1 VGARRQP
8 TRPLLACVVLA
19 LTGCGGVPVEG
30 PPLAPPAT
38 EYAGVS
44 FVDDLDFGGP
54 DGIRL
59 DVCLPG
65 DTAAQPYPAII
76 SVHGGG
82 WMQGDKAQRPWRD
95 VCGWLASE
103 GFVVFQPN
111 YRLAPE
117 HPYPAAIDDVSAAV
131 GWIRGDEQVERFGH
145 DPARLGAFGDSA
157 GGNLVSLL
165 GTRGDGDTSDGT
177 RVAAVVELSAPLDL
191 TAAGI
196 DLGGLGVGFQQVQ
209 LDYLGCASYGDC
221 PDARDASPPYQVD
234 PSDPP
239 FFVAHSTDEFIPVEQ
254 AEDFVARLHDAE
266 VDVTYVEVPGSAHAL
281 ALLDDDLR
289 ASIGG
294 WLRERLAD

>member
-1 VGARRQP
+1 VAARRHP
-8 TRPLLACVVLA
+8 TGMLLTCAVLA
-19 LTGCGGVPVEG
+19 LAGCAVDPVDG
-30 PPLAPPAT
+30 PVLAPPAT
-38 EYAGVS
+38 EYAGVT

-59 DVCLPG
+59 DVCLPD
-65 DTAAQPYPAII
+65 DTAAGARPAIV

-131 GWIRGDEQVERFGH
+131 EWIRADEQVERFGH

-165 GTRGDGDTSDGT
+165 GARGSGDTSVGT

-191 TAAGI
+191 TSAGV
-196 DLGGLGVGFQQVQ
+196 DLGDLGVGFQQVQ
-209 LDYLGCASYGDC
+209 LDYLGCASYSDC
-221 PDARDASPPYQVD
+221 PDARDASPPYQID
-234 PSDPP
+234 ASDPP
-239 FFVAHSTDEFIPVEQ
+239 FFIAHSTDEFIPIEQ
-254 AEDFVARLHDAE
+254 AEDLVSRLDDAG
-266 VDVTYVEVPGSAHAL
+266 VDVTYIEVPGSAHAL

-289 ASIGG
+289 ASIGA